1 MKDDS
6 DCLASRPAG
15 EILGIFMSR
24 IIMKLFFLKEYLF
37 IILKEENMESKKYV
51 YSSILICL
59 GKLYVLNLTIKW
71 GKVQQLCSLI
81 SQLAILETLD
91 QKLISLNSEFLFS
104 TEIKY
109 YLNLH
114 FLMLFS
120 GSDIEIPTVFLI
132 KRIEKYEIHIEC

>member
-1 MKDDS
+1 MTPIVWCLERNSWHFYVKNYYETFLLKRISIHYIERREYGIQKD
-6 DCLASRPAG
+6 
-15 EILGIFMSR
+15 I
-24 IIMKLFFLKEYLF
+24 
-37 IILKEENMESKKYV
+37 

-120 GSDIEIPTVFLI
+120 GSDIEIPTPPPPFLI
-132 KRIEKYEIHIEC
+132 KRREKYEIHIEC